1 MRCFLLVFIGFSFS
15 VSAQWKDIS
24 LDEFSKAI
32 LSVEARI
39 PENVSYS
46 YSANY
51 AFFNELQSKD
61 TVSSFPFKLIYQ
73 HQKGLLYLEQYGRKT
88 IQNETVQLVCDTAN
102 KQLIINNRNPELFK
116 RKSSEDYQLLLKSK
130 CTARKRKHENQ
141 TIYLLTFA
149 KGARYKEAEIWIE
162 NDGMVTKYIL
172 YAGVDVPESQFETN
186 KFIHPR
192 MEITYSKYIFGK
204 KVDDKKFDTVA
215 TYLVDQTNLKATAK
229 YQSYEII
236 DLRKQKK

>member
-1 MRCFLLVFIGFSFS
+1 MRYFLLVIIGFSFS

-39 PENVSYS
+39 PENTSYA

-61 TVSSFPFKLIYQ
+61 TVVTFPFKLIYQ
-73 HQKGLLYLEQYGRKT
+73 HQNDLLYLEQYGRKT
-88 IQNETVQLVCDTAN
+88 LQHNGMQLVCDTMN
-102 KQLIINNRNPELFK
+102 KQLIINVANKQLIK
-116 RKSSEDYQLLLKSK
+116 RKSTDDFQLLLKSK
-130 CTARKRKHENQ
+130 CTAKKRKHENQ

-162 NDGMVTKYIL
+162 NNGMVTKYIL

-192 MEITYSKYIFGK
+192 MEITYGKYIFGK
-204 KVDDKKFDTVA
+204 KVDEKKIDTIA
-215 TYLVDQTNLKATAK
+215 TYLVDQINLKATAK